1 MHLLETLLY
10 HSSHLLEA
18 LRNPALAGWLG
29 LKAASFEQTPPRKL
43 AGFSS
48 SSSGSIRQ
56 PSSSIGG
63 QSQRCFPLVLNL
75 LAGEFLS
82 FPVPFQICLSMAS
95 SGYEKFSNLF
105 SPCKSLH
112 AGLVIVEY
120 ESNDEVLDEPYEK
133 LGEKFGENVDD
144 DEDGDELL
152 PNP

>member
-1 MHLLETLLY
+1 MHLLVLN

-18 LRNPALAGWLG
+18 LLNPALAGWVG
-29 LKAASFEQTPPRKL
+29 LKAASFEQTPLRKL

-56 PSSSIGG
+56 SSSSIGG

-75 LAGEFLS
+75 PTGEFFS

-95 SGYEKFSNLF
+95 GDDKFSNLF

-120 ESNDEVLDEPYEK
+120 ESNDEVNEK

-152 PNP
+152 PKP